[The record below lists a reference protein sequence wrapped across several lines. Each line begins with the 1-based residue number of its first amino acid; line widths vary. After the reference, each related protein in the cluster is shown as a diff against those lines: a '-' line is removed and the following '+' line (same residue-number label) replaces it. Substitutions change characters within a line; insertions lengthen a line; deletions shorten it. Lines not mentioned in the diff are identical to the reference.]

1 MAVARVT
8 RLTAS
13 SPTSWQDAVQE
24 AIDRASKTLR
34 GLTGLEVVSQK
45 AKIVDGNITE
55 YRVTI
60 DVTFVLEG

>member
-13 SPTSWQDAVQE
+13 STASWQDAVE
-24 AIDRASKTLR
+24 AAISRANKTLR

-45 AKIVDGNITE
+45 AKIVDGKITE